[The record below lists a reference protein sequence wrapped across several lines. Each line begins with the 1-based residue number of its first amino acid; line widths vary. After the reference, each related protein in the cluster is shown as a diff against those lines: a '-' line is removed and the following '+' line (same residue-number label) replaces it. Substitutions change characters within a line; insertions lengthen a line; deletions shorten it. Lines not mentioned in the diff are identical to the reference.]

1 VAGPSAAREA
11 ALARLASLRL
21 HQRNGH
27 RSPHKPLLVLLAL
40 GRVDTTGSS
49 ELPRSEAESRLADLI
64 AEAGYPFHCQ
74 PTRAPPAAADRL
86 GRAAAYA
93 GPKAGRPGVATVAA
107 TSAGPCI
114 RPFRCES
121 SQSSRQ
127 LGVRPRRRRRLAPE
141 SSVARRLAVKWIANM
156 MKILSGG
163 VDVCKEAKMNPKL
176 AKWGVVGTVVALLV
190 LTVLEIGFEPR
201 SQANVSPLWL
211 TLFLAVLITEIAAIP
226 LIFKRPKMGA
236 KFAIVAGALNITQI
250 FADQLHLMQPEV
262 APLGYTLL
270 EYSDGLVSIV
280 LIYFAWKVRQREMDL
295 HL

>member
-1 VAGPSAAREA
+1 
-11 ALARLASLRL
+11 
-21 HQRNGH
+21 
-27 RSPHKPLLVLLAL
+27 
-40 GRVDTTGSS
+40 
-49 ELPRSEAESRLADLI
+49 
-64 AEAGYPFHCQ
+64 
-74 PTRAPPAAADRL
+74 
-86 GRAAAYA
+86 
-93 GPKAGRPGVATVAA
+93 
-107 TSAGPCI
+107 
-114 RPFRCES
+114 
-121 SQSSRQ
+121 
-127 LGVRPRRRRRLAPE
+127 
-141 SSVARRLAVKWIANM
+141 VARRLAVKWIANM